1 MLLEEWHDLFAVEL
15 GNEIAGQHG
24 VTGQY
29 KQVFKKSKVV
39 FSAHLEPEQYAKDFA
54 KLLSIRDGLKSKKK
68 PKVFGV
74 DNALDLPWMNEF
86 LGNLS
91 KNSNS
96 TIDAFTWHRFRL
108 KNKFR
113 SFMK

>member
-1 MLLEEWHDLFAVEL
+1 MEWLVSSNIKNCVKARIFATKNIL
-15 GNEIAGQHG
+15 
-24 VTGQY
+24 
-29 KQVFKKSKVV
+29 
-39 FSAHLEPEQYAKDFA
+39 AHLEPEQYAKDFA

-96 TIDAFTWHRFRL
+96 TIDAFTWHRL
-108 KNKFR
+108 R
-113 SFMK
+113 S